1 MPAAPPLQ
9 ASWIRSEL
17 VDFALH
23 RSAHVWDD
31 DASDNFDCAVGSDL
45 GFAEVRSS
53 VSYDEFPLEGLTFLQ
68 SNPDWF
74 SSKNCSALLADLLHV
89 LMDPD

>member
-1 MPAAPPLQ
+1 MAPPLQ
-9 ASWIRSEL
+9 ASWIRPDL
-17 VDFALH
+17 VNFVLH
-23 RSAHVWDD
+23 RIAHVWDD
-31 DASDNFDCAVGSDL
+31 DASGNSDCAAVGNDL
-45 GFAEVRSS
+45 GLAEVRSS

-74 SSKNCSALLADLLHV
+74 SGKNCSALLADLLHV